1 MSNEQSQGPELEDS
15 TFGDVLKQ
23 FEQSQTAKPATSEG
37 REATVIAISGD
48 LVFLDV
54 GLKEEGALTAVNL
67 RDAAGNL
74 EAKVGDKMQV
84 AITGHDPQ
92 GYYNL
97 SLIKFER
104 PKDWSALEKAFAD
117 KATISGRVTGL
128 IKGGVTVDVG
138 ARAFMPASRSGAKDV
153 ADLEKLVGLDIS
165 CKVIKLDVA
174 EEDVVVDRRAV
185 LEEEERAAKERMFGE
200 LREGMAVEGTVRGL
214 MDYGAFV
221 DIGGLDGMLHVA
233 EISWGRVA
241 KPSDVLTIGQKVRVQ
256 ILKVDPKKRRIS
268 LGMKQLQPDPWSL
281 AGEKFHVGDRVS
293 GKVSRVTDFGA
304 FVELEPGMDGLIHLS
319 EMSWSKK
326 IRKPAD
332 LVKPGD
338 SVEVVVL
345 GVNSADHRISLGL
358 KQLLADP
365 WADAE
370 SKFAVGTVVEGK
382 VTSLTNFGAFVQIAD
397 EVEGMVHV
405 GDLTNEK
412 RLNHPNEVLK
422 VGDTVKAQVLEVDKG
437 KRRLRL
443 GVKQLQPTSVDEY
456 IAEHKE
462 GDVVTGRVA
471 DVTKGRINVEL
482 GEGVRAV
489 CALPG
494 AEEKEE
500 AGAAGKADVSALSSM
515 LANKWKKGQEEASG
529 PARKEAARAGQ
540 VRTFRI
546 TKLDAEKKRI
556 EIEMAS

>member
-1 MSNEQSQGPELEDS
+1 MSNEQPLGPEVEDS

-23 FEQSQTAKPATSEG
+23 FEQSQTAKPVTSEG

-54 GLKEEGALTAVNL
+54 GLKEEGALPSASLT
-67 RDAAGNL
+67 DAAGKI

-117 KATISGRVTGL
+117 KATISGRVTGT

-153 ADLEKLVGLDIS
+153 ADLEKLVGQDIS
-165 CKVIKLDVA
+165 CKVIKLDIA
-174 EEDVVVDRRAV
+174 DEDVVVDRRVV
-185 LEEEERAAKERMFGE
+185 LEEEEKAAKEQKFGE
-200 LREGMAVEGTVRGL
+200 LREGMVVEGTVRGL

-221 DIGGLDGMLHVA
+221 DIGGIDGMLHVA

-241 KPSDVLTIGQKVRVQ
+241 KPADVLTIGQKVKVQ
-256 ILKVDPKKRRIS
+256 ILKVDGKKRRIS
-268 LGMKQLQPDPWSL
+268 LGMKQLQPDPWTL
-281 AGEKFHVGDRVS
+281 AGEKYNVGDRVS
-293 GKVSRVTDFGA
+293 GTVSRVTDFGA
-304 FVELEPGMDGLIHLS
+304 FVELQPGVDGLIHLS

-326 IRKPAD
+326 VRKPAD
-332 LVKPGD
+332 VVKPGD

-365 WADAE
+365 WGDADT
-370 SKFAVGTVVEGK
+370 KFAAGTIVEGK

-443 GVKQLQPTSVDEY
+443 GVKQLQPTSVDEF

-471 DVTKGRINVEL
+471 DVSKGRIHVEL
-482 GEGVRAV
+482 GEGVRAM

-494 AEEKEE
+494 EEKEE
-500 AGAAGKADVSALSSM
+500 ASSSSKADVSTLSSM
-515 LANKWKKGQEEASG
+515 LANKWKKGQADTSA
-529 PARKEAARAGQ
+529 PAKKEAARAGQ

>member
-1 MSNEQSQGPELEDS
+1 MPNEQPLGPEVEDS

-23 FEQSQTAKPATSEG
+23 FEQSHTAKPATSEG
-37 REATVIAISGD
+37 REATVIAVAGD
-48 LVFLDV
+48 LVFLDI
-54 GLKEEGALTAVNL
+54 GLKEEGALPSASL
-67 RDAAGNL
+67 SDAAGTL
-74 EAKVGDKMQV
+74 QAKVGDKMQV
-84 AITGHDPQ
+84 SITGHDPQ

-97 SLIKFER
+97 SLIKFEK

-117 KATISGRVTGL
+117 KATVSGRVTGL

-153 ADLEKLVGLDIS
+153 AEMEKLVGQDIS
-165 CKVIKLDVA
+165 CKIIKLDVA
-174 EEDVVVDRRAV
+174 DEDVVVDRRVV
-185 LEEEERAAKERMFGE
+185 LEEEEKAAKERMFGE
-200 LREGMAVEGTVRGL
+200 LHEGMVVQGTVRGL

-221 DIGGLDGMLHVA
+221 DIGGVDGMLHVA

-241 KPSDVLTIGQKVRVQ
+241 KPADVLTIGQKVEVQ
-256 ILKVDPKKRRIS
+256 ILKVDSKKRRIS

-281 AGEKFHVGDRVS
+281 ASEKFHVGDRVS

-326 IRKPAD
+326 IRKPSD
-332 LVKPGD
+332 VVKPGD

-358 KQLLADP
+358 KQLLVDP
-365 WADAE
+365 WADADT
-370 SKFAVGTVVEGK
+370 KFAAGTIVEGK
-382 VTSLTNFGAFVQIAD
+382 VTSLTNFGAFVQVAEEI
-397 EVEGMVHV
+397 EGMVHV

-422 VGDTVKAQVLEVDKG
+422 VGDTVKAQVLEIDKG

-471 DVTKGRINVEL
+471 DVTKGRIQVEL

-489 CALPG
+489 CTLPG
-494 AEEKEE
+494 EDKEE
-500 AGAAGKADVSALSSM
+500 TTSAGKADVASLSSM
-515 LANKWKKGQEEASG
+515 LANKWKKGQADTSA
-529 PARKEAARAGQ
+529 PAKKEAARAGQ

>member
-1 MSNEQSQGPELEDS
+1 MSNEQPLVPEVEDS

-23 FEQSQTAKPATSEG
+23 FEQSQTAKPVTSEG

-54 GLKEEGALTAVNL
+54 GLKEEGALPSASL
-67 RDAAGNL
+67 SDAAGKL

-84 AITGHDPQ
+84 SITGHDPQ

-97 SLIKFER
+97 SLIKFEK
-104 PKDWSALEKAFAD
+104 PKDWSALENAFAD

-128 IKGGVTVDVG
+128 IKGGVSVDVG

-153 ADLEKLVGLDIS
+153 AEMEKLVGQDIS

-174 EEDVVVDRRAV
+174 DEDVVVDRRVV
-185 LEEEERAAKERMFGE
+185 LEEEEKAAKERMFGE
-200 LREGMAVEGTVRGL
+200 LREGMVVQGTVRGL

-221 DIGGLDGMLHVA
+221 DIGGVDGMLHVA

-241 KPSDVLTIGQKVRVQ
+241 KPADVLTIGQQVQVQ
-256 ILKVDPKKRRIS
+256 ILKVDSKKRRIS

-326 IRKPAD
+326 VRKPSD

-345 GVNSADHRISLGL
+345 GVNSAEHRISLGL
-358 KQLLADP
+358 KQLLVDP
-365 WADAE
+365 WADADTR
-370 SKFAVGTVVEGK
+370 FAPGAIVEGK
-382 VTSLTNFGAFVQIAD
+382 VTSLTNFGAFVQVAEEI
-397 EVEGMVHV
+397 EGMVHV

-462 GDVVTGRVA
+462 GEVVTGRVA
-471 DVTKGRINVEL
+471 DVTKGRIQVEL

-494 AEEKEE
+494 EEKEE
-500 AGAAGKADVSALSSM
+500 SASAGKADVSTLSSM
-515 LANKWKKGQEEASG
+515 LANKWKKGQADTSA
-529 PARKEAARAGQ
+529 PAKKEAARAGQ

>member
-1 MSNEQSQGPELEDS
+1 MSNEQPLGPEVEDS

-23 FEQSQTAKPATSEG
+23 FEQSQTAKPVTSLG

-54 GLKEEGALTAVNL
+54 GLKEEGALPAASL
-67 RDAAGNL
+67 SDAAGKL

-84 AITGHDPQ
+84 SITGHDPQ

-97 SLIKFER
+97 SLIKFEK

-128 IKGGVTVDVG
+128 IKGGVSVDVG

-153 ADLEKLVGLDIS
+153 AEMEKLVGQDIS

-174 EEDVVVDRRAV
+174 DEDVVVDRRVV
-185 LEEEERAAKERMFGE
+185 LEEEEKAAKERMFGE
-200 LREGMAVEGTVRGL
+200 LREGMVVQGTVRGL

-221 DIGGLDGMLHVA
+221 DIGGVDGMLHVA

-241 KPSDVLTIGQKVRVQ
+241 KPADVLTIGQQVQVQ
-256 ILKVDPKKRRIS
+256 ILKVDSKKRRIS

-281 AGEKFHVGDRVS
+281 AGEKFNVGDRVS

-345 GVNSADHRISLGL
+345 GVNSAEHRISLGL
-358 KQLLADP
+358 KQLLVDP
-365 WADAE
+365 WADADT
-370 SKFAVGTVVEGK
+370 KFAPGTIVEGK
-382 VTSLTNFGAFVQIAD
+382 VTSLTNFGAFVQVAEEI
-397 EVEGMVHV
+397 EGMVHV

-462 GDVVTGRVA
+462 GEVVTGRVA
-471 DVTKGRINVEL
+471 DVTKGRIQVEL

-494 AEEKEE
+494 EEKEE
-500 AGAAGKADVSALSSM
+500 SASAGRADVSTLSSM
-515 LANKWKKGQEEASG
+515 LANKWKKGQADTSA
-529 PARKEAARAGQ
+529 PAKKEAARAGQ

>member
-1 MSNEQSQGPELEDS
+1 MSNEQPLGPEIVEDS

-23 FEQSQTAKPATSEG
+23 FEQSKTGKPVTSEG

-54 GLKEEGALTAVNL
+54 GLKEEGTLPAASL
-67 RDAAGNL
+67 RDGAGAL
-74 EAKVGDKMQV
+74 QAKVGDKMKV
-84 AITGHDPQ
+84 SITGHDPQ

-97 SLIKFER
+97 SLIKFDK
-104 PKDWSALEKAFAD
+104 PKDWSALEKAFAE
-117 KATISGRVTGL
+117 KATINGRVTGL

-138 ARAFMPASRSGAKDV
+138 SRAFMPASRSGAKDV
-153 ADLEKLVGLDIS
+153 AEMEKLVGQDIS

-174 EEDVVVDRRAV
+174 DEDVVVDRRVV
-185 LEEEERAAKERMFGE
+185 LEEEEKAAKESKFGE
-200 LREGMAVEGTVRGL
+200 LQEGMVVAGTVRGL

-221 DIGGLDGMLHVA
+221 DIGGVDGMLHVA

-241 KPSDVLTIGQKVRVQ
+241 KPSDVLTIGQQVQVQ
-256 ILKVDPKKRRIS
+256 ILKVDAKKRRIS

-281 AGEKFHVGDRVS
+281 AGDKYKIGDRAT

-326 IRKPAD
+326 VRKPAD

-338 SVEVVVL
+338 SVDVVVL
-345 GVNSADHRISLGL
+345 GVNGTEHRISLGL
-358 KQLLADP
+358 KQLAVDP
-365 WADAE
+365 WADADTR
-370 SKFAVGTVVEGK
+370 FAPGTIVEGK
-382 VTSLTNFGAFVQIAD
+382 VTSLTNFGAFIAVA
-397 EVEGMVHV
+397 EEIEGMVHV

-422 VGDTVKAQVLEVDKG
+422 MGETVKAQVLEIDKG

-456 IAEHKE
+456 ITEHKE

-471 DVTKGRINVEL
+471 DVTKGRIQVEL
-482 GEGVRAV
+482 GEGVRAT

-494 AEEKEE
+494 EEKEE
-500 AGAAGKADVSALSSM
+500 SPSTVKADVSSLSSM
-515 LANKWKKGQEEASG
+515 LANKWKKGQADTSA
-529 PARKEAARAGQ
+529 PAKKEAARAGQ
-540 VRTFRI
+540 VRSFKI

-556 EIEMAS
+556 EIEMVS

>member
-1 MSNEQSQGPELEDS
+1 MSNEQPLGPEVEDS

-23 FEQSQTAKPATSEG
+23 FEQSQTAKPVTSEG

-54 GLKEEGALTAVNL
+54 GLKEEGALPSASL
-67 RDAAGNL
+67 SDAAGKL

-84 AITGHDPQ
+84 SITGHDPQ

-97 SLIKFER
+97 SLIKFEK

-128 IKGGVTVDVG
+128 IKGGVSVDVG

-153 ADLEKLVGLDIS
+153 AEMEKLVGQDIS
-165 CKVIKLDVA
+165 CKVIKLDVTD
-174 EEDVVVDRRAV
+174 EDVVVDRRVV
-185 LEEEERAAKERMFGE
+185 LEEEEKAAKERMFGE
-200 LREGMAVEGTVRGL
+200 LREGMVVQGTVRGL

-221 DIGGLDGMLHVA
+221 DIGGVDGMLHVA

-241 KPSDVLTIGQKVRVQ
+241 KPADVLTIGQQVQVQ
-256 ILKVDPKKRRIS
+256 ILKVDSKKRRIS

-281 AGEKFHVGDRVS
+281 AGEKFNVGDRVS

-345 GVNSADHRISLGL
+345 GVNSAEHRISLGL
-358 KQLLADP
+358 KQLLVDP
-365 WADAE
+365 WADADT
-370 SKFAVGTVVEGK
+370 KFAPGTIVEGK
-382 VTSLTNFGAFVQIAD
+382 VTSLTNFGAFVQVAEEI
-397 EVEGMVHV
+397 EGMVHV

-462 GDVVTGRVA
+462 GEVVTGRVA
-471 DVTKGRINVEL
+471 DVTKGRIQVEL

-494 AEEKEE
+494 EEKEE
-500 AGAAGKADVSALSSM
+500 SASAGKADVSTLSSM
-515 LANKWKKGQEEASG
+515 LANKWKKGQADTSA
-529 PARKEAARAGQ
+529 PAKKEVARAGQ